1 MKPNDPT
8 EEVVFTTGTRLS
20 DSSSWFNS
28 LVRQVRELREERRNP
43 QTPVEITA
51 KRDPEALQKLVVT
64 DSPIRSLLSDVKSV
78 FYEWRHPRKI
88 ETSATPIE
96 VEELW
101 SEHRVRVPGLLSLVG
116 HVSVVVLLLIP
127 WATSIKAPKQTVTDV
142 VLYTPAPVLTLP
154 KLPQK
159 SGGGGGGGM
168 RTPTPPSL
176 GRPPRG
182 ADKQL
187 VPPTPEVKNLAPEL
201 IAEPTIVAPQLAN
214 LPQISLLPL
223 GDPDGVPGPP
233 SAGPGSGGGIGT
245 GTGRGVG
252 SGNGPGLG
260 PGEGGGTGGG
270 PYRLGT
276 TAAGGITN
284 PSVIYRVEPQYSE
297 DARKARY
304 QGTVTLEA
312 IVHKDGTVEI
322 VRVVRPVGYG
332 LDENAQR
339 ALRQWKFKPAMK
351 NGQPVDVVLNVEVNF
366 NLR

>member
-1 MKPNDPT
+1 MKPNDSA
-8 EEVVFTTGTRLS
+8 EEVAFTGTRIS
-20 DSSSWFNS
+20 DSSSWLSS
-28 LVRQVRELREERRNP
+28 LVRQLRELREERRNP
-43 QTPVEITA
+43 PPRVEITA
-51 KRDPEALQKLVVT
+51 KSDPTALQKLVVT
-64 DSPIRSLLSDVKSV
+64 ASPIKTLSSSLKGLIQD
-78 FYEWRHPRKI
+78 WRNPQRI
-88 ETSATPIE
+88 ETTAAPVE

-101 SEHRVRVPGLLSLVG
+101 SEHRVRVPGLLSLVA
-116 HVSVVVLLLIP
+116 HVSIVGLLLVP
-127 WATSIKAPKQTVTDV
+127 WATSIKAPKTTTTEV
-142 VLYTPAPVLTLP
+142 VLYTPSPVLTLP

-168 RTPTPPSL
+168 RTPTPPSF

-187 VPPTPEVKNLAPEL
+187 VPPTPEVKNVAPEL

-223 GDPDGVPGPP
+223 GDPEGVAGPP

-284 PSVIYRVEPQYSE
+284 PTVIYRVEPQYSE

-304 QGTVTLEA
+304 QGNVTLEA
-312 IVHKDGTVEI
+312 IVHKDGSVEI
-322 VRVVRPVGYG
+322 VRVVRPAGYG
-332 LDENAQR
+332 LDENAQK
-339 ALRQWKFKPAMK
+339 ALKQWKFRPAMK